1 MRPLRSAHAAVNAET
16 GERETTMSAAVAQS
30 EIESTECR
38 EQVPVGTGCAKDGGH
53 PKRSQGKQP
62 RVVQGT
68 KRAQARDTTG
78 EDAPDSGREHGQ
90 SPQDACPVE
99 DIDAVSRYWQAHK
112 ALLLEPANEV
122 FLDFVRPALLYG
134 EEPFLDNQTLALLFT
149 DWVLFDFAF
158 FAGRTP
164 LEQFVAH
171 PVDVD
176 GAQLARLR
184 RIADSQ
190 FFSRFEILYKDRE
203 TGICALTDVRDGH
216 RYDVLDPVLC
226 RKEQWRDGTIGMRI
240 ARAAGPWT
248 PVGSCHLYDRAPA
261 HETAV
266 DGPGFVHPED
276 AQLRPDAAQASF
288 FLRMLRDLIGIDGR
302 YRHTTT
308 IPVEL

>member
-1 MRPLRSAHAAVNAET
+1 MRPLRSAQAAVNAET
-16 GERETTMSAAVAQS
+16 GKRETAMSAAVAQA
-30 EIESTECR
+30 EIEPTEYR
-38 EQVPVGTGCAKDGGH
+38 EQVPAEVGHAKDSGC
-53 PKRSQGKQP
+53 PMRPQGRPPQMV
-62 RVVQGT
+62 RGT
-68 KRAQARDTTG
+68 RRTPERDAMDEHAPGSERGRGQA
-78 EDAPDSGREHGQ
+78 A
-90 SPQDACPVE
+90 QDACPAE

-122 FLDFVRPALLYG
+122 FLDFVRPAFLYD

-216 RYDVLDPVLC
+216 RYDVLDPVLR

-266 DGPGFVHPED
+266 DGPGLVHPED

-308 IPVEL
+308 IPVEP